1 MGKLAQSACR
11 VLGTG
16 VLVLA
21 GAWFLLLSG
30 AGIASA
36 RPASANAS
44 ADACDNIFTVF
55 DQFNAMPSSPSL
67 KETVAFFTTGLT
79 KAEAGTSPAVMS
91 TVATML
97 ADLRADEA
105 AGTVNRPK
113 LVTDGDAIIAACAAT
128 PNGAPAT
135 GGGSTAGVQYPAL
148 FGVGGAVLLAGIG
161 VMSVALRSRPRPSP
175 RQG

>member
-36 RPASANAS
+36 QPASASAS

-55 DQFNAMPSSPSL
+55 DQFNAMPSTSL
-67 KETVAFFTTGLT
+67 KNTVAFLTTGFT
-79 KAEAGTSPAVMS
+79 KAEAGASPAVMS
-91 TVATML
+91 TVATMI
-97 ADLRADEA
+97 ADLKADEA
-105 AGTVNRPK
+105 AGKVNRPK
-113 LVTDGDAIIAACAAT
+113 LVADGDAIDAACAAT
-128 PNGAPAT
+128 PTGAPAT

-148 FGVGGAVLLAGIG
+148 FGVGGVALLAGIG
-161 VMSVALRSRPRPSP
+161 VVILALRNRPRHSPS
-175 RQG
+175 RG

>member
-21 GAWFLLLSG
+21 GAWVLLLSG
-30 AGIASA
+30 AGIATA
-36 RPASANAS
+36 QPASASAS

-91 TVATML
+91 TVAAML

-105 AGTVNRPK
+105 TGKINRPK
-113 LVTDGDAIIAACAAT
+113 IVTDGDAIIAACAAT
-128 PNGAPAT
+128 PAGAPAT
-135 GGGSTAGVQYPAL
+135 GGGSTVGVQYPAL
-148 FGVGGAVLLAGIG
+148 FGVGGALLLAGIG
-161 VMSVALRSRPRPSP
+161 VAGLALRGRPRHSPS
-175 RQG
+175 QG

>member
-1 MGKLAQSACR
+1 MGKLTQSACR

-21 GAWFLLLSG
+21 GSWVLLLSG
-30 AGIASA
+30 AGIAHAQPA
-36 RPASANAS
+36 RVSAS
-44 ADACDNIFTVF
+44 ADACNNIFTVF
-55 DQFNAMPSSPSL
+55 DQFNAMPSTSL
-67 KETVAFFTTGLT
+67 KNTVAFFTTGLT
-79 KAEAGTSPAVMS
+79 KAESGTSPAVMS
-91 TVATML
+91 TVAAML

-105 AGTVNRPK
+105 AGKVNRPK

-135 GGGSTAGVQYPAL
+135 GGGSTTGVQYPVL

-161 VMSVALRSRPRPSP
+161 VVSLALRNRPRHRP
-175 RQG
+175 RLG

>member
-30 AGIASA
+30 AGIANA
-36 RPASANAS
+36 QPASAT
-44 ADACDNIFTVF
+44 ADACNNIFTVF
-55 DQFNAMPSSPSL
+55 TQFNAMPSTSV
-67 KETVAFFTTGLT
+67 KNEVAFLTTGFT

-91 TVATML
+91 TVATMI
-97 ADLRADEA
+97 ADLNADA
-105 AGTVNRPK
+105 ATGKVNRPK
-113 LVTDGDAIIAACAAT
+113 LVADGDAIIAACAAE
-128 PNGAPAT
+128 PAGAPAT

-161 VMSVALRSRPRPSP
+161 VVSLALRNRPRHSPS
-175 RQG
+175 RG

>member
-1 MGKLAQSACR
+1 MGKLTQSACR

-36 RPASANAS
+36 QPASASAS
-44 ADACDNIFTVF
+44 ACDNIFTVF
-55 DQFNAMPSSPSL
+55 TQYNAMTSTPSL
-67 KETVAFFTTGLT
+67 KNTVAFFTAGFT
-79 KAEAGTSPAVMS
+79 KAEVGASPAVMS
-91 TVATML
+91 TVAAML

-105 AGTVNRPK
+105 TGKINRPK
-113 LVTDGDAIIAACAAT
+113 LVADGDAINAACAAE
-128 PNGAPAT
+128 PAGAPAT
-135 GGGSTAGVQYPAL
+135 GGGSTAGVHYPAL

-161 VMSVALRSRPRPSP
+161 VVILALRNRPRHSPS
-175 RQG
+175 RG

>member
-1 MGKLAQSACR
+1 MGNLAQSACR

-30 AGIASA
+30 PGIANA
-36 RPASANAS
+36 QPASASAT
-44 ADACDNIFTVF
+44 ADACNNIFTVF
-55 DQFNAMPSSPSL
+55 TQYNALPSTSL
-67 KETVAFFTTGLT
+67 KNTVAFFTTGFT

-91 TVATML
+91 AVAAML

-105 AGTVNRPK
+105 TGKVNRPK
-113 LVTDGDAIIAACAAT
+113 LVADGDAIDAACAAE
-128 PNGAPAT
+128 PAGAPAT

-148 FGVGGAVLLAGIG
+148 FGIGGVALLAGIG
-161 VMSVALRSRPRPSP
+161 VVILALRNRPRHSPS
-175 RQG
+175 RG

>member
-1 MGKLAQSACR
+1 MGKLTQSACR

-30 AGIASA
+30 AGIANA
-36 RPASANAS
+36 QPASASAS
-44 ADACDNIFTVF
+44 ACDNIFTVF
-55 DQFNAMPSSPSL
+55 TQYNAMPSTSL
-67 KETVAFFTTGLT
+67 KNTVAFFTAGLT
-79 KAEAGTSPAVMS
+79 KAEVGASPAVMS
-91 TVATML
+91 TVAAML

-105 AGTVNRPK
+105 TGKINRPK
-113 LVTDGDAIIAACAAT
+113 LVADGDAINAACAAE
-128 PNGAPAT
+128 PAGAPAT

-161 VMSVALRSRPRPSP
+161 VAGLALRRRPQHSP
-175 RQG
+175 GQG